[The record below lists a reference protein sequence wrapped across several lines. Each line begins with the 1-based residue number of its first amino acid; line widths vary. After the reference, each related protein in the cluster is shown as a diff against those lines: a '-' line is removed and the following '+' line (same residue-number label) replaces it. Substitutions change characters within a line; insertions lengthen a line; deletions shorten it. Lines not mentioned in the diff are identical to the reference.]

1 MVATVPDVPDAFDFD
16 TLGERLDTSPIG
28 VLLLSVGSP
37 ETKED
42 VEEYL
47 YNVFCDPEI
56 LTLPPAFSW
65 ALKQPIAAFIAKT
78 EAPAAR
84 EIMES
89 VGGLSPQ
96 KATIDQQALALKQE
110 LANRGVSSKLYVAM
124 RYWTPFA
131 DEAVE
136 QMKADGIQKLVILP
150 LYPQFSLST
159 SGSSLRVLERMLY
172 TDPGFPMESTVVP
185 AWYNRRGFLRATARA
200 VAEALA
206 AVGQRVYVEELGDP
220 YEEQV
225 RRTVELGELGHA
237 PKNTLSFQGQFGPQ
251 RVAWLGPS
259 TSEVIGQLGADG
271 VRTLV
276 VVPISFVFEHMGTL
290 NEIDREYASTAKQAG
305 ITTFVRVPTLGTDPS
320 FIDTLASVVV
330 EALPDLSRPSMQ
342 QINEGNPVSLS
353 IVNECAP
360 MTQLGAIFRRNSV
373 LTRHR
378 PARPGTRGCTRR
390 TSCSSCRRSGRGAS
404 PSRRRSSTAASR
416 WRRSR
421 SRSRSPP
428 TPRSRRSSPR
438 TAPRGTWWATPPRR
452 WATRCRSLRVKSS
465 HNRRV
470 KTWCARAA
478 AAAPLGVSAAAHE
491 QSSLRAAASWAR
503 RRGPAARARGYVS
516 LYSRPASRSEWVSS
530 SSDGKRPV
538 SSFDQTGVPLYDIS
552 KAPVLISLPDITLQ
566 EKSTPNVSI
575 AFSDMKLPTA
585 GGSMPLPNMLS
596 AIPPKKATCSSCA
609 IAIRK
614 SPGW

>member
-1 MVATVPDVPDAFDFD
+1 MPDVATSDGDDGSAIILEPRSACGAQQVEVQEGAEKKIAISASMVAGTATTTAMGRLVRSARCACLLAAPAAGVALPHGAIVPRVADGAAHHQRLFAHAPASMVATVPDVPDAFDFD

-47 YNVFCDPEI
+47 YNVFCDRI

-110 LANRGVSSKLYVAM
+110 LANRGVSSKQYVAM

-206 AVGQRVYVEELGDP
+206 ALPDGGEGAHVLYSAQGLPRVYVEELGDP

-225 RRTVELGELGHA
+225 RRTVELVTAQLAELGHA

-353 IVNECAP
+353 IVNECADDA
-360 MTQLGAIFRRNSV
+360 TRRNF
-373 LTRHR
+373 
-378 PARPGTRGCTRR
+378 PAELC
-390 TSCSSCRRSGRGAS
+390 
-404 PSRRRSSTAASR
+404 
-416 WRRSR
+416 
-421 SRSRSPP
+421 
-428 TPRSRRSSPR
+428 
-438 TAPRGTWWATPPRR
+438 
-452 WATRCRSLRVKSS
+452 V
-465 HNRRV
+465 
-470 KTWCARAA
+470 
-478 AAAPLGVSAAAHE
+478 
-491 QSSLRAAASWAR
+491 
-503 RRGPAARARGYVS
+503 
-516 LYSRPASRSEWVSS
+516 
-530 SSDGKRPV
+530 
-538 SSFDQTGVPLYDIS
+538 
-552 KAPVLISLPDITLQ
+552 
-566 EKSTPNVSI
+566 
-575 AFSDMKLPTA
+575 
-585 GGSMPLPNMLS
+585 
-596 AIPPKKATCSSCA
+596 
-609 IAIRK
+609 
-614 SPGW
+614 

>member
-206 AVGQRVYVEELGDP
+206 ALPDGGEGAHVLYSAQGLPRVYVEELGDP

-225 RRTVELGELGHA
+225 RRTVELVTAQLAELGHA

-353 IVNECAP
+353 IVNECAD
-360 MTQLGAIFRRNSV
+360 GATRRNFPAQFLS
-373 LTRHR
+373 HR
-378 PARPGTRGCTRR
+378 PPPARPGTRGCTRR

-452 WATRCRSLRVKSS
+452 WATRCRSLRV
-465 HNRRV
+465 
-470 KTWCARAA
+470 
-478 AAAPLGVSAAAHE
+478 
-491 QSSLRAAASWAR
+491 
-503 RRGPAARARGYVS
+503 
-516 LYSRPASRSEWVSS
+516 
-530 SSDGKRPV
+530 
-538 SSFDQTGVPLYDIS
+538 
-552 KAPVLISLPDITLQ
+552 
-566 EKSTPNVSI
+566 NVH
-575 AFSDMKLPTA
+575 T
-585 GGSMPLPNMLS
+585 
-596 AIPPKKATCSSCA
+596 TERC
-609 IAIRK
+609 
-614 SPGW
+614 

>member
-206 AVGQRVYVEELGDP
+206 ALPDGGEGAHVLYSAQGLPRVYVEELGDP

-225 RRTVELGELGHA
+225 RRTVELVTAQLAELGHA

-353 IVNECAP
+353 IVNECADDA
-360 MTQLGAIFRRNSV
+360 TRRNFPAQLC
-373 LTRHR
+373 LTARHP
-378 PARPGTRGCTRR
+378 PAQVH
-390 TSCSSCRRSGRGAS
+390 
-404 PSRRRSSTAASR
+404 AAVHEG
-416 WRRSR
+416 
-421 SRSRSPP
+421 P
-428 TPRSRRSSPR
+428 
-438 TAPRGTWWATPPRR
+438 AA
-452 WATRCRSLRVKSS
+452 
-465 HNRRV
+465 
-470 KTWCARAA
+470 ARAA
-478 AAAPLGVSAAAHE
+478 GAAVGLHRAGGGRQRPPRDGGDHALDRAHLRPLAQGARRRVPRREERGGRRRLGGGRRAAAPLE
-491 QSSLRAAASWAR
+491 
-503 RRGPAARARGYVS
+503 
-516 LYSRPASRSEWVSS
+516 
-530 SSDGKRPV
+530 
-538 SSFDQTGVPLYDIS
+538 
-552 KAPVLISLPDITLQ
+552 
-566 EKSTPNVSI
+566 
-575 AFSDMKLPTA
+575 
-585 GGSMPLPNMLS
+585 
-596 AIPPKKATCSSCA
+596 
-609 IAIRK
+609 
-614 SPGW
+614 